1 VESGGVPYYLR
12 TPEELARCFEG
23 LEMVEPGMV
32 QITNWR
38 PELVVVTPIDAYGAV
53 GRKP

>member
-1 VESGGVPYYLR
+1 
-12 TPEELARCFEG
+12 
-23 LEMVEPGMV
+23 MVEPGMV

-38 PELVVVTPIDAYGAV
+38 PELVDVTPIDAYGAV